1 MREGLVYRQVS
12 GDADA
17 VDWDD
22 GDQSVARTQLW
33 TDLPSRKRVVERR
46 PKIYQEAQPT
56 HWKAVSI
63 ADGSGMGI
71 RGPERRE
78 ARTVGW
84 NKQREGARRLR
95 LVLRERCLPDP
106 SRRPKK
112 TKWPWTL
119 RYERQRMAV
128 DVGLV
133 RRSILCQESK
143 ERTPRH
149 SDWSNPLAARRVLG
163 GPAEL
168 CSGGKADRPCPVGAG
183 RGLRIPPCSIRSVAA
198 RPRLRS
204 LSAHEESGFDS
215 SFGGPMVA
223 SCFGSGKPYPC
234 R

>member
-1 MREGLVYRQVS
+1 MREGLLYRQVS

-17 VDWDD
+17 VDRDD
-22 GDQSVARTQLW
+22 GDQPVERTQLW
-33 TDLPSRKRVVERR
+33 TDLPGRKRVVERR

-56 HWKAVSI
+56 HSKAVSV
-63 ADGSGMGI
+63 ADGSGMGVC
-71 RGPERRE
+71 GPKRWEGRR
-78 ARTVGW
+78 VGR

-95 LVLRERCLPDP
+95 VVLRERGLPDP

-112 TKWPWTL
+112 AKWPRTI
-119 RYERQRMAV
+119 RYDRQRVAV

-143 ERTPRH
+143 ERTSRR

-168 CSGGKADRPCPVGAG
+168 SSGGKADRPCPVGAG
-183 RGLRIPPCSIRSVAA
+183 RGLRIAPCSIRSVAA
-198 RPRLRS
+198 RPSAAVS

-215 SFGGPMVA
+215 SFGGP
-223 SCFGSGKPYPC
+223 
-234 R
+234 